1 MDFLS
6 LPWNIKCLI
15 LNKFPKK
22 DLDSLASA
30 SKTTEEM
37 VDNFEEFTSR
47 PLFSDFPWLVS

>member
-6 LPWNIKCLI
+6 LPWNIKCQI

-47 PLFSDFPWLVS
+47 PLFSDFLW